1 VTFEKIKKIV
11 ADQIGLDKEEIKM
24 SSTFKEDLGI
34 DSLDIFE
41 IVMELEEEFEIEIPT
56 EDLEGMTRV
65 EDIVRYIDSKIK

>member
-1 VTFEKIKKIV
+1 MTFEKIKKIV